1 MATETT
7 QRLPAQGAPYGDDAQ
22 LQLAAALKRRM
33 GKSVTAFQ
41 KNRSGS
47 CRTTETSEFLRI
59 PLQPIREKEI
69 MKHIPVVVVMMMF
82 AAVGSALAADGEP
95 RKKATY
101 EVHPIGWVRK
111 AEGRTTIVVDK
122 KYEPALL
129 GVEKLS
135 QIWVIWW
142 FDRNDTPEKR
152 AILQVHPQGNKNN
165 PLTGV
170 FATHSPVRPNL
181 IAITR
186 CKIISVK
193 DNVIEIEGIDAFP
206 DTPVLDFKS

>member
-1 MATETT
+1 MKYT
-7 QRLPAQGAPYGDDAQ
+7 
-22 LQLAAALKRRM
+22 ALVIV
-33 GKSVTAFQ
+33 VT
-41 KNRSGS
+41 
-47 CRTTETSEFLRI
+47 
-59 PLQPIREKEI
+59 
-69 MKHIPVVVVMMMF
+69 MF
-82 AAVGSALAADGEP
+82 SAIGSALAANGEP
-95 RKKATY
+95 REATTY
-101 EVHPIGWVRK
+101 EVHPIGWIRK
-111 AEGRTTIVVDK
+111 TDSRTTIVVDK

-152 AILQVHPQGNKNN
+152 SIVQVHPRGNQNN

-181 IAITR
+181 IAMTR

-206 DTPVLDFKS
+206 DTPVLDLKS